1 MTSNALSP
9 AEWRDRIMTYGY
21 VIVPG
26 VVPPG
31 QLDATVA
38 DIWQHAGAD
47 PDEPESWYQPE
58 IVRTVGMVEM
68 YHYQSMWNNRQSERV
83 YDVFRAIHQTD
94 RLWVSIDRV
103 GLKPPVDQRH
113 PEYDHKGMI
122 HWDTDMTRY
131 PDIPF
136 HVQGVLA
143 LADTEPDMGG
153 FQCVPQAYQHQ
164 KEFLKTLTPEQIASR
179 NPDPGPYPVEHP
191 RLGAGDLLIWT
202 SQLLHGNG
210 HNVSKKPRL
219 CQYLS
224 MNPAPENNEEQRQ
237 RRIASWRTN
246 GPGPGKSFHGDPRG
260 IEEARKQPAEL
271 TPLGR
276 KLLGA
281 DAWD

>member
-103 GLKPPVDQRH
+103 GLKPPVDARH

-122 HWDTDMTRY
+122 HWDTDMSRY
-131 PDIPF
+131 PDVPF

-143 LADTEPDMGG
+143 LVDTEPDMGG

-164 KEFLKTLTPEQIASR
+164 AEFLETLTPEQIASR
-179 NPDPGPYPVEHP
+179 NLDPGPYPVEHP

-237 RRIASWRTN
+237 RRIASWRAN
-246 GPGPGKSFHGDPRG
+246 GPGPGESFHGDPRG
-260 IEEARKQPAEL
+260 IEEARNAPAEL

>member
-103 GLKPPVDQRH
+103 GLKPPVDARH

-122 HWDTDMTRY
+122 HWDTDMSRY
-131 PDIPF
+131 PDVPF

-143 LADTEPDMGG
+143 LVDTEPDMGG

-164 KEFLKTLTPEQIASR
+164 AEFLETLTPEQIASR

-237 RRIASWRTN
+237 RRIASWRAN

-260 IEEARKQPAEL
+260 IEEARNAPAEL